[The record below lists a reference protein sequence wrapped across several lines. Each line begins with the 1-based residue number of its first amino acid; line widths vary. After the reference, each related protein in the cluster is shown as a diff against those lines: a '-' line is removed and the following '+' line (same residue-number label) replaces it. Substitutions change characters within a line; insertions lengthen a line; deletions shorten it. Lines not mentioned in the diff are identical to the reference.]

1 MGSYREIKG
10 DLLDLFDK
18 GEFTTIVHG
27 ANCYKIMGAGI
38 ALQIKNRYP
47 EAYYADVFCE
57 LPEGLWRLGKYS
69 STIDGSIINL
79 YTQNQPGPNASL
91 EAIKLGLKLLVDEV
105 FVKEDRIGLPLIGC
119 GIGGLD
125 WETQV
130 KPIVQE
136 ELKDMN
142 VTVVH
147 YDKSN

>member
-18 GEFTTIVHG
+18 VEFNTIAHG
-27 ANCYKIMGAGI
+27 CNCMSTMGAGI
-38 ALQIKNRYP
+38 AKQIANKFP
-47 EAYYADVFCE
+47 DAKYAD
-57 LPEGLWRLGKYS
+57 KYS
-69 STIDGSIINL
+69 NLRPWQKYGNLTIAEVKQGDIINL
-79 YTQNQPGPNASL
+79 YTQFNPGPNADLTAIRMSL
-91 EAIKLGLKLLVDEV
+91 RKLNYLYPIGK
-105 FVKEDRIGLPLIGC
+105 IGLPLIGC

-136 ELKDMN
+136 ELKDMD

-147 YDKSN
+147 YDKSS